1 MAPHTSSAL
10 RRTNTDAKSR
20 RESQRLADQLLGS
33 RNRAPAVPT
42 IVASRSQ
49 AQKLV
54 DDILG
59 TRKRPAAAFA
69 RRQRPR
75 NALREVLTKAK
86 AEKLFEDGLGETRAK
101 EHIRARRIPRR
112 RREARR
118 LNDPKERSYH
128 WMLHEGNVHYAR
140 NASSFRSYTKINLRS
155 KVYFGGET
163 YGVLGIG
170 SVELIAEDAYHK
182 SRPCAITLHHVLHI
196 PIAPANGISIPML
209 RKAGVAVSNSPD
221 RWDLVRNDDEDAQ
234 LSWAVRI
241 HSMFR
246 LCLWDMEKMDLDWL
260 PVPIELDTHSPG
272 SADCFADAHEVEK
285 YGQAGRIIDNL
296 EYWTGNRCDDQVAVS
311 C

>member
-10 RRTNTDAKSR
+10 LRTNADARSR

-42 IVASRSQ
+42 IVTSRSQ

-86 AEKLFEDGLGETRAK
+86 AEKLFEDGLGETRLD
-101 EHIRARRIPRR
+101 E
-112 RREARR
+112 
-118 LNDPKERSYH
+118 PKERSYH

-182 SRPCAITLHHVLHI
+182 SRPCAITLHNVLHI
-196 PIAPANGISIPML
+196 PKAPANGISIPML
-209 RKAGVAVSNSPD
+209 RKAGVAVSGSPD

-241 HSMFR
+241 HNMFK

-260 PVPIELDTHSPG
+260 PVPVELDTHSPG

-285 YGQAGRIIDNL
+285 YGHAGRIIDNL
-296 EYWTGNRCDDQVAVS
+296 EYWTGTRCDDQVAVS

>member
-10 RRTNTDAKSR
+10 RRTNADARSR
-20 RESQRLADQLLGS
+20 RESQRLADELLGS

-42 IVASRSQ
+42 IVTSRSQ

-75 NALREVLTKAK
+75 NALREVLTKGK

-118 LNDPKERSYH
+118 LDDPKERSYH
-128 WMLHEGNVHYAR
+128 WMLPKAT
-140 NASSFRSYTKINLRS
+140 SYTKINLRS

-182 SRPCAITLHHVLHI
+182 SRPCAITLHNVLHI
-196 PIAPANGISIPML
+196 PKAPANGISVPML
-209 RKAGVAVSNSPD
+209 RKAGVAVSSSPD

-241 HSMFR
+241 HNMFR
-246 LCLWDMEKMDLDWL
+246 LCLWDMEKMDLDKL
-260 PVPIELDTHSPG
+260 PVPVELNTYSSG
-272 SADCFADAHEVEK
+272 SADCFADAREVEK
-285 YGQAGRIIDNL
+285 YGHAGRIIDNL
-296 EYWTGNRCDDQVAVS
+296 EYWTGTRCDDHVAVS

>member
-1 MAPHTSSAL
+1 MAPHTFSAL
-10 RRTNTDAKSR
+10 RRTNTDARSR

-42 IVASRSQ
+42 IVTSRSQ

-54 DDILG
+54 DDLLG
-59 TRKRPAAAFA
+59 NRKRPLAAFA
-69 RRQRPR
+69 RTQHPR

-86 AEKLFEDGLGETRAK
+86 AEKLFEDGLGETRAE

-118 LNDPKERSYH
+118 LDEPKERS
-128 WMLHEGNVHYAR
+128 
-140 NASSFRSYTKINLRS
+140 SYTKINLRS

-182 SRPCAITLHHVLHI
+182 SRPCAITLHNVLHI
-196 PIAPANGISIPML
+196 PKAPANGISIPML

-246 LCLWDMEKMDLDWL
+246 LCLWDMDKMDLDIL
-260 PVPIELDTHSPG
+260 PVPKELNTHSSG
-272 SADCFADAHEVEK
+272 SADCFTDAREVEK
-285 YGQAGRIIDNL
+285 YGHAGRIIDYL
-296 EYWTGNRCDDQVAVS
+296 EYWVGTRCDDQVAVG